1 MNDILQQYGVVAGA
15 VTSDRER
22 AVDVWLGGG
31 FGDPDPARQRAR
43 FDWLYKQCPHGEAQ
57 LNFLYPPGKTAPV
70 GFLGVSLRHWMLDGE
85 AVRGGVLVD
94 FVVHPDHRSAAP
106 ALQLQR
112 RGRERARES
121 ARLLL
126 GLPEPKAVAIFKR
139 LGSNTQGTMPRYVRV
154 LRFGVYLRRRMS
166 AWLAGPVGAVADVLD
181 GLMLRFRLLGRS
193 LSGGWQADFDAG
205 FDALWQRCTKNAR
218 CIGVR
223 DQNFL
228 KWRFGSQPGH
238 QYRVF
243 TVRSRDARTLEA
255 YFVCERSE
263 HTLVIKD
270 LLAAGSDR
278 LYEGL
283 IRLCLA
289 ARAEGYAALSVPLL
303 ADDAN
308 IAALRR
314 AGMVERDSRP
324 FFGLVGESPTDR
336 RAASEW
342 YVTQADEDI

>member
-1 MNDILQQYGVVAGA
+1 MNDIPQQYGVVAGA
-15 VTSDRER
+15 VTADRER
-22 AVDVWLGGG
+22 AVDVWLAGG
-31 FGDPDPARQRAR
+31 FGDPDPERQRAR
-43 FDWLYKQCPHGEAQ
+43 FDWLYRQCPHGEGQ
-57 LNFLYPPGKTAPV
+57 VNFLYPPGKAEPV
-70 GFLGVSLRHWMLDGE
+70 GFLGVSLRQWMLDGE

-94 FVVHPDHRSAAP
+94 FVVHPEHRSAAP

-121 ARLLL
+121 ARLLF
-126 GLPEPKAVAIFKR
+126 GLPEPKAVAVFKR

-154 LRFGVYLRRRMS
+154 LRFGVYLRRRLPG
-166 AWLAGPVGAVADVLD
+166 WLAAPVGAVADVLD
-181 GLMLRFRLLGRS
+181 GLMLRFRLLGRG
-193 LSGGWQADFDAG
+193 LSGGWQSGFDAG

-223 DQNFL
+223 DQGFL
-228 KWRFGSQPGH
+228 KWRFGSHPGH
-238 QYRVF
+238 QYSVF
-243 TVRSRDARTLEA
+243 AVRSRDGGALEA
-255 YFVCERSE
+255 YFVCERNE
-263 HTLVIKD
+263 HTLVVKD
-270 LLAAGSDR
+270 LLAAGSEQ

-289 ARAEGYAALSVPLL
+289 ARSAGHGALSVPLL

-314 AGMVERDSRP
+314 AGLVERDSRP
-324 FFGLVGESPTDR
+324 FFGLVGESTTDR
-336 RAASEW
+336 RAASDW

>member
-1 MNDILQQYGVVAGA
+1 MNDIPQQYGVVAGA
-15 VTSDRER
+15 VSADRER
-22 AVDVWLGGG
+22 AVDVWLAGG
-31 FGDPDPARQRAR
+31 FGDPDPDRQRAR
-43 FDWLYKQCPHGEAQ
+43 FDWLYRQCPHGEAQ
-57 LNFLYPPGKTAPV
+57 VNFLLAPGKSEPV
-70 GFLGVSLRHWMLDGE
+70 GFLGVSLRRWMLDGE
-85 AVRGGVLVD
+85 PVRGGVLVD

-121 ARLLL
+121 ARLLF
-126 GLPEPKAVAIFKR
+126 GLPEPKAVAVFKR

-154 LRFGVYLRRRMS
+154 LRFGLYLRRRMPG
-166 AWLAGPVGAVADVLD
+166 WLASATGAMADLLD
-181 GLMLRFRLLGRS
+181 GLMLRAKLLRGG
-193 LSGGWQADFDAG
+193 LSGDWQAGFDAG
-205 FDALWQRCTKNAR
+205 FDALWQRCAKHAR

-223 DQNFL
+223 DQDFL

-238 QYRVF
+238 EYRVF
-243 TVRSRDARTLEA
+243 AVRSRDAATLEA
-255 YFVCERSE
+255 YFVCERNE
-263 HTLVIKD
+263 HTLVVKD
-270 LLAAGSDR
+270 LLAAGSGQ

-283 IRLCLA
+283 LRLCLA
-289 ARAEGYAALSVPLL
+289 ARAAGYGALSVPLL

-314 AGMVERDSRP
+314 AGLVERDSRP
-324 FFGLVGESPTDR
+324 FFGLVGESSGDR